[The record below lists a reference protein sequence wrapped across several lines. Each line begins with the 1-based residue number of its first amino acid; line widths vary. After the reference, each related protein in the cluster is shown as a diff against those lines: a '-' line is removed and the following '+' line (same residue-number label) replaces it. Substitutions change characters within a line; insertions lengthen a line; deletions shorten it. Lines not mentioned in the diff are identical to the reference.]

1 MVFRQ
6 SRLSDRAR
14 RRDTQKGVV
23 AVEFALLAPIFFGMM
38 FSICEVGW
46 VFFTEAVMERAEK
59 DAIRMIRT
67 GQVQQIS
74 QENDPDAQR
83 QAVFDKVCRFVSAF
97 GECEE
102 ELAVEVETFDSFN
115 ALAESNTDVTCSDNA
130 GYSAGSTAFEPGD
143 EESIVRMRICILYDT
158 LNPLIGISLK
168 STEGDGN
175 RMIAQHIFRNEPYE
189 RNIRD

>member
-1 MVFRQ
+1 MIFRKPG
-6 SRLSDRAR
+6 LPGRAR
-14 RRDTQKGVV
+14 RHNNQRGVV

-38 FSICEVGW
+38 FSILEVGW
-46 VFFTEAVMERAEK
+46 VFFTEAVVQRAEK

-74 QENDPDAQR
+74 QDNNPDAQR

-97 GECEE
+97 GSCEE
-102 ELAVEVETFDSFN
+102 ELAVEVETFDSFK
-115 ALAESNTDVTCSDNA
+115 ALAESNNDVTCSDNA
-130 GYSAGSTAFEPGD
+130 GYAAGSTSFEPGD

-175 RMIAQHIFRNEPYE
+175 RMIAQHIFRNEPYG
-189 RNIRD
+189 RNIKD